1 MNLNCIVSAFFRLA
15 FSIDN
20 KYYSTKTDRDRLTPS
35 LAWEPIENGLK
46 TRCKGNVIAL
56 ATSQQS
62 LLSYVGSP
70 TSNLQSTFYGVQY
83 AFFKKKR
90 RRHDNLLCQILTS
103 PPRPFIFLVKK
114 YIYILHKKK
123 KKKKK
128 KREKGGESEKRGRQ
142 KKEKIKEEKDENNL
156 IASIPAKGCYTK
168 TLSSIYFSRNF
179 SDTIKRLKT
188 NAIEGS

>member
-1 MNLNCIVSAFFRLA
+1 LA

-62 LLSYVGSP
+62 LLSFVGSP

-114 YIYILHKKK
+114 NIYIYYIKRRRRKKRKEKRAERARRGGGKRKRRLRKKK
-123 KKKKK
+123 T
-128 KREKGGESEKRGRQ
+128 R
-142 KKEKIKEEKDENNL
+142 I
-156 IASIPAKGCYTK
+156 I
-168 TLSSIYFSRNF
+168 
-179 SDTIKRLKT
+179 
-188 NAIEGS
+188 

>member
-62 LLSYVGSP
+62 LLSFVGSP

-156 IASIPAKGCYTK
+156 IASIPA
-168 TLSSIYFSRNF
+168 IQ
-179 SDTIKRLKT
+179 RLCRAFIFPEIFRIQLKD
-188 NAIEGS
+188 